1 MAALQFLNLP
11 VLTNYISVSDYSDYI
26 QFFIYMGLVSPILAM
41 SGANYA
47 LRNFAKSASLL
58 DCVNLS
64 YLQFRLTLFLSIPV
78 SIVLYFMIDIY
89 WILPVI
95 VLTLTDEVIEIILN
109 YYRVNDIFKKFAW
122 MALLRQSLKVAVI
135 FPAVMLYPYAPI
147 PALICALVLVN
158 ILLLMVVFFSE
169 KLYVQ
174 QKKIQKN
181 LFKKLMLQF
190 KYGSNLL
197 PAVFIGAWLV
207 QFDRIIAHNVFDE
220 TLFALYG
227 FTIALC
233 GGVKL
238 IEGAAASAT
247 IPYLIR
253 RGATLYRLQIDRI
266 SIVYIFAIAV
276 MSLIYSY
283 TLYLMEHILFGKD
296 FQIDWDVYIFG
307 FLAFII
313 NSSYTIYNSYIMYF
327 GAERVTTIVNC
338 VTILPGIIIYTF
350 FLVPKT
356 PIELV
361 MGVLSCYL
369 ARTLAIRIYLCS
381 TKTKN

>member
-1 MAALQFLNLP
+1 
-11 VLTNYISVSDYSDYI
+11 
-26 QFFIYMGLVSPILAM
+26 MGLVGPILAM

-47 LRNFAKSASLL
+47 LRNFAKSASLI

-64 YLQFRLTLFLSIPV
+64 YLQFRLTLLLSIPV

-95 VLTLTDEVIEIILN
+95 ALTLTDEVIEIILN
-109 YYRVNDIFKKFAW
+109 YYRVNDIFNKFSW
-122 MALLRQSLKVAVI
+122 IALLRQSLKVIVI

-147 PALICALVLVN
+147 SALICALVLVHV
-158 ILLLMVVFFSE
+158 LLLVVIFFSE
-169 KLYVQ
+169 KLYAQ

-181 LFKKLMLQF
+181 RFKSLILQL

-276 MSLIYSY
+276 IALVYSY
-283 TLYLMEHILFGKD
+283 ILYLMEHILFGKD
-296 FQIDWDVYIFG
+296 FHIDWDVYILG

-338 VTILPGIIIYTF
+338 VTILPVIIIYTF
-350 FLVPKT
+350 FLVPET

-361 MGVLSCYL
+361 KGVLCCYL

-381 TKTKN
+381 TKAKN